1 VPLGL
6 DVEVVEDEDEA
17 DEEQP
22 LSAAAPTTTAES
34 ASITARGDRSRVLV
48 SCPAMSERS

>member
-1 VPLGL
+1 L

-22 LSAAAPTTTAES
+22 LSAAAPSTTADS
-34 ASITARGDRSRVLV
+34 ASITARGDPGRALVL
-48 SCPAMSERS
+48 CPAMSEDP